1 MKALTIG
8 SLFLF
13 STYAVFA
20 ALDCLNPM
28 LMSLDSTC
36 EPWQQ
41 ASLIF
46 ITRIYIMNFHPI
58 KKNIDDFQIIN
69 FCF

>member
-8 SLFLF
+8 SLFFF

-20 ALDCLNPM
+20 VLDCLNPM

-41 ASLIF
+41 ASLILLPEY
-46 ITRIYIMNFHPI
+46 TL
-58 KKNIDDFQIIN
+58 
-69 FCF
+69 